1 MGIFNQQPNY
11 NQSYSKQK
19 RGSTGPQGPPG
30 PPGPKGDKGFQ
41 GPKGDHGNQG
51 PKGHQGNQG
60 PKGHQGN
67 QGPKGATSASGT
79 GFNLT
84 SDGNYDMTDKKLTNM
99 AKGTASNDAV
109 KVSQLDTRLSLSGGL
124 MTGNLA
130 LGGNYITGLNS
141 KQTDYDTN
149 QPHLRQ
155 EIIDWKNAKW
165 EDKTDNKFYKA
176 YEQWTTYDGYATP
189 FYFMKQLQLFW
200 MLSNDK
206 DYATI
211 NAFQVLTNKSRQSP
225 SSESQTS
232 NKYFSLFGMIATNM
246 EDSTTDTDGVNLQ
259 TLNRYIK
266 KPSDHTNRFAYLM
279 DPTSGLLQ
287 WTDLLTNSIALN
299 SIGDLNATSGNYD
312 TYNKKVIYASII
324 KNSQGGYKWRLA
336 IQCYPLQKDKEYTL
350 CLEILTTDYQLWH
363 KSVINVDT
371 TTSQGVTVKNWHV
384 NKHLHEYR
392 TSSNQVDY
400 MYYHKLLV
408 TFSKTAS
415 STPLFLTYPGCYGPV
430 RN

>member
-19 RGSTGPQGPPG
+19 RGITGPQGPSG

-51 PKGHQGNQG
+51 PKGDQGNQG

-67 QGPKGATSASGT
+67 QGPKGATGASGT

-84 SDGNYDMTDKKLTNM
+84 SYGNYYMTDKKLTNM
-99 AKGTASNDAV
+99 AKGTASNDDV
-109 KVSQLDTRLSLSGGL
+109 RVSQLDTKLSLSGGL

-246 EDSTTDTDGVNLQ
+246 EDSTTDTDG
-259 TLNRYIK
+259 
-266 KPSDHTNRFAYLM
+266 
-279 DPTSGLLQ
+279 
-287 WTDLLTNSIALN
+287 
-299 SIGDLNATSGNYD
+299 
-312 TYNKKVIYASII
+312 
-324 KNSQGGYKWRLA
+324 A
-336 IQCYPLQKDKEYTL
+336 IC
-350 CLEILTTDYQLWH
+350 
-363 KSVINVDT
+363 
-371 TTSQGVTVKNWHV
+371 
-384 NKHLHEYR
+384 KH
-392 TSSNQVDY
+392 
-400 MYYHKLLV
+400 
-408 TFSKTAS
+408 
-415 STPLFLTYPGCYGPV
+415 
-430 RN
+430 